1 MPATKKQEEVQYGQ
15 GWGGSPVQD
24 LTVPSGV
31 VCLVKKPDPMI
42 FVEAGA
48 LDEVDVLTSFVQ
60 EKHVTRVQ
68 KGKKVRV
75 VEETP
80 ADDKELLKLMADP
93 ETRAKLKDLMDR
105 VAVTIVVKPQIFP
118 NVDLEDRV
126 EGRVYVDTIDFL
138 DKAAILRYAVGDP
151 AALERFRQQ
160 NQQSD

>member
-1 MPATKKQEEVQYGQ
+1 MPPTNEEVVYGQ

-31 VCLVKKPDPMI
+31 VCLVKRPDPMI

-48 LDEVDVLTSFVQ
+48 LDEIDVLTTFVQ

-68 KGKKVRV
+68 KGKRVKV

-80 ADDKELLKLMADP
+80 ANDAELMKLMSDP
-93 ETRAKLKDLMDR
+93 DTRSKLRDLMDR
-105 VAVTIVVKPQIFP
+105 VTCAIVIKPEVFP
-118 NVDLEDRV
+118 NVNLEDRV
-126 EGRVYVDTIDFL
+126 GGRVYVDTIDFV
-138 DKAAILRYAVGDP
+138 DKAFILKYAVGDP
-151 AALERFRQQ
+151 KALERFRQQ